1 MNNVILDEDVIK
13 LIDNNLKTGEEIY
26 LDAEQIQQIKDALAW
41 SKNK

>member
-13 LIDNNLKTGEEIY
+13 LIDNNLKTGEEIH